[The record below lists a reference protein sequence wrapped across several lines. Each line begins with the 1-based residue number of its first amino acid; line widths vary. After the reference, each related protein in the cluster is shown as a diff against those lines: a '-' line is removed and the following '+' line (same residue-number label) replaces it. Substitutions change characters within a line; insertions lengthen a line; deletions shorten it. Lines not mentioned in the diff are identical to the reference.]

1 MVMWCISASTSKGDS
16 VRKASIEAKQAELAA
31 VTASLAELAEK
42 RDGEEGY
49 LGALDKIAEAE
60 VNAQLKKVGVSTSKL
75 PVIPE
80 ATAQAASAERPRR
93 CSLIPKAGVLDPHVS
108 LCPRGSHQPQAQ
120 LEAQLEVHNGAS
132 GEEQRRAQDRPL
144 DEALEHQDRQDDAR
158 HDGED
163 KADCQPGSWLR

>member
-1 MVMWCISASTSKGDS
+1 MWCISASTSKGDS
-16 VRKASIEAKQAELAA
+16 RKKANIEAKQAELAA
-31 VTASLAELAEK
+31 VTASLAELAEEH
-42 RDGEEGY
+42 DGEEGY
-49 LGALDKIAEAE
+49 LGGLDKIAEAE
-60 VNAQLKKVGVSTSKL
+60 VNAQLKKAGVSTSKL

-120 LEAQLEVHNGAS
+120 LEVHNGAS

-144 DEALEHQDRQDDAR
+144 DEALEHQDCQDDAR